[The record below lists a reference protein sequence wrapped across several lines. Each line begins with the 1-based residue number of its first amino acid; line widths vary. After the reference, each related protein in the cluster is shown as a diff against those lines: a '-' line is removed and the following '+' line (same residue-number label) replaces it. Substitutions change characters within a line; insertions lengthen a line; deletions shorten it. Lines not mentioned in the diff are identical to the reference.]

1 MFSRISVS
9 QAEFDDWLTSRYEFA
24 YGGKYYMKY
33 ERDELPKN
41 YWIYLSEKVTGE
53 RAKGIHHLGC
63 LCCYADTMVHGPC
76 EFYADCR
83 QCSSYSKYKDPEN
96 MEIMYKMTRDFYE
109 NRGPVRIEKVRGIVD
124 KLVIRHI
131 KLKPVKDWQAL
142 VLKDLGSEGPS

>member
-76 EFYADCR
+76 EFYTDCR
-83 QCSSYSKYKDPEN
+83 LCSSYSKYEDYQEDMK
-96 MEIMYKMTRDFYE
+96 IMYKMVQAFYG
-109 NRGPVRIEKVRGIVD
+109 NKGPVQVDRVKGIM
-124 KLVIRHI
+124 KEFKIRRVKR
-131 KLKPVKDWQAL
+131 KLKPILDL
-142 VLKDLGSEGPS
+142 RIERVLEDLK